1 MSILSIT
8 NDSLSY
14 YQLPVFIGN
23 DMFEVCTSEIPNG
36 TKSFNTL
43 TPVENSKIYNEDTSI
58 FYNGNYYIKIFNYG
72 GVGDSKV
79 FNTTI
84 GSSVIGYEDGC
95 NY

>member
-1 MSILSIT
+1 MFRCSQ
-8 NDSLSY
+8 NG
-14 YQLPVFIGN
+14 GN
-23 DMFEVCTSEIPNG
+23 FNG
-36 TKSFNTL
+36 IKPTFTTL

-58 FYNGNYYIKIFNYG
+58 FYNSNYYIKIFNYG

>member
-1 MSILSIT
+1 MSTLNIT
-8 NDSLSY
+8 NDSLNY

-23 DMFEVCTSEIPNG
+23 DMFEVCISEIPNS

-43 TPVENSKIYNEDTSI
+43 LPIENSRIYNEDNSI
-58 FYNGNYYIKIFNYG
+58 FYNSNYYIKIFNYG
-72 GVGDSKV
+72 GVGDSKF
-79 FNTTI
+79 FNTII

>member
-1 MSILSIT
+1 MSTLNIT
-8 NDSLSY
+8 NDSLNY
-14 YQLPVFIGN
+14 YQLLVFIGN
-23 DMFEVCTSEIPNG
+23 DMFEVCISEIPNS

-43 TPVENSKIYNEDTSI
+43 LPIENSRIYNEDNSI
-58 FYNGNYYIKIFNYG
+58 FYNSNYYIKIFNYG

-79 FNTTI
+79 FNTII